1 MSDFI
6 KVKNKEGTTNRPL
19 SGYSSW
25 IEFWEA
31 KKDMNHCGCSNKNCD
46 EVDDIKG
53 AHVFIVGATSEEY
66 IVPLCSACNH
76 VTNTSEF
83 EVVKSFLVRVGE

>member
-6 KVKNKEGTTNRPL
+6 KVKNKNGTSDRTPN
-19 SGYSSW
+19 GYSNW

-31 KKDMNHCGCSNKNCD
+31 EKGMNHCGCSNRNCD
-46 EVDDIKG
+46 EMDDIKG
-53 AHVFIVGATSEEY
+53 AHVFIVNETSKEY
-66 IVPLCSACNH
+66 IVPLCSSCNH
-76 VTNTSEF
+76 PSNTSEF